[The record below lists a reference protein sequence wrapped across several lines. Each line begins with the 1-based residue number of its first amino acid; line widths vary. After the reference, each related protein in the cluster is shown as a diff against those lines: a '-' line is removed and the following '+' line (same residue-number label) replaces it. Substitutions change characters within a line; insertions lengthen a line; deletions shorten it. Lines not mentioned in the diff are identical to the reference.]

1 MAQRYTNMREILAQ
15 IREEVDLTKL
25 DENKDPKIV
34 KAVDKLKKGDTVE
47 IEYDSSIKK
56 GHKGKFKVTAKNTVN
71 KGRVVKTTLQ
81 NLDNPKG
88 VKHFI
93 YQYKDRDGAFF
104 AIGDMGATMTS
115 LKAGYMEDVD
125 SSDTG
130 GEEEVSMAVRQIA
143 AIKHFLDDI
152 ETRVKQ
158 EGDMEE
164 WYQNKLTK
172 AHDYLKTIYAYG
184 KGDMAEGTVYIHR
197 EYEPGQYYDG
207 DLKKLL
213 MDIKKAGGKV
223 KDIQK
228 PSRREPNLAIE
239 VDGDLKKIKKQIEKD
254 DDGLTAV
261 EEETLSDG
269 LDEMREPYAVV
280 DTADGNKVVGTA
292 SDEKGA
298 KSIISTSQLPPMKIK
313 DKNTLK
319 IVKVKKKQMI
329 GQPIKEE
336 EAKKPVQWPSQPLE
350 EKLKVSDGLGAWI
363 DDFKKSDAP
372 QFQGKSDEEKKNMAI
387 AAFTDAGGKL
397 ESVEEGFTPKEIKM
411 AIGVAADKRY
421 KGGNYTGAVNT
432 IEKIKKGLS
441 KHPQVAAVLK
451 RLNTDFDPE
460 IKEEEEK
467 PKEPE
472 KSDGAKAVDQA
483 RADKKTTRIAQLQ
496 LQIAKAQETINKLN
510 AQEK

>member
-1 MAQRYTNMREILAQ
+1 MAQRYTNMRDILAQ

-47 IEYDSSIKK
+47 IGYDSSIKK

-152 ETRVKQ
+152 EARVKQ

-184 KGDMAEGTVYIHR
+184 KGDMVEGTVYIHR

-239 VDGDLKKIKKQIEKD
+239 VDGDLKKIKRQIEKD

-261 EEETLSDG
+261 EEET
-269 LDEMREPYAVV
+269 
-280 DTADGNKVVGTA
+280 
-292 SDEKGA
+292 
-298 KSIISTSQLPPMKIK
+298 
-313 DKNTLK
+313 
-319 IVKVKKKQMI
+319 KQ
-329 GQPIKEE
+329 
-336 EAKKPVQWPSQPLE
+336 PVQWPSQPLE

-372 QFQGKSDEEKKNMAI
+372 QFKGKSDEEKKNMAI

-397 ESVEEGFTPKEIKM
+397 
-411 AIGVAADKRY
+411 D
-421 KGGNYTGAVNT
+421 
-432 IEKIKKGLS
+432 
-441 KHPQVAAVLK
+441 
-451 RLNTDFDPE
+451 
-460 IKEEEEK
+460 EEEDK

-483 RADKKTTRIAQLQ
+483 RADKKATRIAQLQ

-510 AQEK
+510 SQEK

>member
-47 IEYDSSIKK
+47 IGYDSSIKK

-261 EEETLSDG
+261 EEET
-269 LDEMREPYAVV
+269 
-280 DTADGNKVVGTA
+280 
-292 SDEKGA
+292 
-298 KSIISTSQLPPMKIK
+298 
-313 DKNTLK
+313 
-319 IVKVKKKQMI
+319 KQ
-329 GQPIKEE
+329 
-336 EAKKPVQWPSQPLE
+336 PVQWPSQPLE

-460 IKEEEEK
+460 IKEEDEK

-483 RADKKTTRIAQLQ
+483 RADKKATRIAQLQ